1 MTPGVA
7 AAYLG
12 LIISRPATDGIAGR
26 ESRSARRG
34 RLGRKARAIAVASQA
49 NAAYRGWKG
58 DPGLVE
64 NDYYRL
70 VNQPRG

>member
-1 MTPGVA
+1 MIPGVA

-12 LIISRPATDGIAGR
+12 MIISRPATNKAAVEVSHG
-26 ESRSARRG
+26 ARRR
-34 RLGRKARAIAVASQA
+34 RLGRRACAVATA
-49 NAAYRGWKG
+49 GRADAARGGWKG
-58 DPGLVE
+58 DPSLVE

>member
-12 LIISRPATDGIAGR
+12 MIISRPATNEAAAV
-26 ESRSARRG
+26 SPSARRG
-34 RLGRKARAIAVASQA
+34 RLGRKAHAVAVA
-49 NAAYRGWKG
+49 GRAGAARAGWMG
-58 DPGLVE
+58 DPDLIE